1 MEGIV
6 TLLDGVYADLVPKS
20 LEAGLSLILQ
30 DLGPLLFL
38 LLFSCFFFF
47 FLVFTTWSCHSGFS
61 AVCITHTGRVEVFC
75 LAENISSSPSFKEGL
90 SGSWWSAL
98 LLCQKTLFFTRLKYH
113 LTNPVCTWWWYKR
126 AGLASQA
133 ELCSAWRRHENK
145 GNLDMVIL
153 ILGHS
158 TVH

>member
-6 TLLDGVYADLVPKS
+6 TLLDGFYADLVPKS

-38 LLFSCFFFF
+38 HLFSCFFFF
-47 FLVFTTWSCHSGFS
+47 GFYNLKLPLRFLSSLHNSHRKSGG
-61 AVCITHTGRVEVFC
+61 IC
-75 LAENISSSPSFKEGL
+75 LSENISSSPSFKEGL

-113 LTNPVCTWWWYKR
+113 LTNPVCTWWCYER

-145 GNLDMVIL
+145 GNLHTVIL